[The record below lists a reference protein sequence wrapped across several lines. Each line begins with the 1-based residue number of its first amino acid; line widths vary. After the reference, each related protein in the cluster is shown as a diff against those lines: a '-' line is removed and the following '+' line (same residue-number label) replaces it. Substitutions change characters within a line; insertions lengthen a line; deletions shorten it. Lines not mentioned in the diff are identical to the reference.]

1 MRYKEFANKLINAS
15 FPRLKKKKPKIIE
28 SKIFR
33 NYGFYLPIINVIF
46 VTKRKKFS
54 EKEKIGLL
62 VHELCHAEQS
72 NKIGFFEN
80 VFLFINYW
88 LSSKLKKAIEIDAD
102 KLAIKKG
109 YAKELFESTRS
120 WEKEF
125 GKMRYGLTQLQVK
138 SYAKKI
144 GKWKYR

>member
-1 MRYKEFANKLINAS
+1 MKNKELVNKLINDS
-15 FPRLKKKKPKIIE
+15 FPELKDRKPKIIE
-28 SKIFR
+28 SKFFR
-33 NYGFYLPIINVIF
+33 NYGYYLIIINVIF
-46 VTKRKKFS
+46 ITRRRKFS

-72 NKIGFFEN
+72 SKMGFFKN
-80 VFLFINYW
+80 IFLFINYL
-88 LSSKLKKAIEIDAD
+88 LSKKTRKKIEVQAD
-102 KLAIKKG
+102 KIAIKKG
-109 YAKELFESTRS
+109 YAKELFVSTKR

-144 GKWKYR
+144 GKW